1 MQRYINATRLA
12 DIRQRSSIEVL
23 VASLCKVLQLA
34 DLPVMKPART
44 TQHALCHI
52 HGLPLEKEISLVPLF
67 PATLFCV

>member
-44 TQHALCHI
+44 TQHALWYHI
-52 HGLPLEKEISLVPLF
+52 HGLPQKEISLVPLF